1 MASAL
6 TVVPSS
12 ARAIEK
18 DLAAL
23 WSAVAK
29 DGPVA
34 RASMSN
40 LVIVSDAADQHS
52 PGSLL
57 EDPVVS
63 RVARRHPARIIALE
77 YEPGERRA
85 CGPSEAS
92 VGVLTFGDGK
102 SRFGVEMIAVHVS
115 CAERSLPSI
124 VRALARGDVPTTIWW
139 IGDVS
144 AAGAARV
151 LFKLGQQLVYDSRD
165 WRHVKDGLSLVA
177 QVFADGSCPDLA
189 DLNWRRLASVRS
201 VLRRARA
208 GQTLEFDASQRDA
221 AAPWLIAG
229 WLTSRGSKVEWTE
242 GGMPVTAGEHIDE
255 AQVIAEELHSLRRDH
270 ELRDSVLAA
279 AKLAAS

>member
-12 ARAIEK
+12 ARAFEK

-23 WSAVAK
+23 WRTVAK

-52 PGSLL
+52 PGGLL
-57 EDPVVS
+57 EDPLIS

-92 VGVLTFGDGK
+92 VGVLTFGEGQ
-102 SRFGVEMIAVHVS
+102 SRFGVEMIAVHLS
-115 CAERSLPSI
+115 CADRSLPSI
-124 VRALARGDVPTTIWW
+124 VRGMTRGDVPTTIWW

-144 AAGAARV
+144 SAGAARV
-151 LFKLGQQLVYDSRD
+151 LFKLGQQVLYDSRD
-165 WRHVKDGLSLVA
+165 WRDVKEGLSLVA

-189 DLNWRRLASVRS
+189 DLNWRRLANVRS

-208 GQTLEFDASQRDA
+208 GQTLEFDAAQRHT
-221 AAPWLIAG
+221 AAPWLVAG
-229 WLTSRGSKVEWTE
+229 WLASRGATVVWTE
-242 GGMPVTAGEHIDE
+242 GGIAIDTGQIDE
-255 AQVIAEELHSLRRDH
+255 AQAIAEELHSLRRDH